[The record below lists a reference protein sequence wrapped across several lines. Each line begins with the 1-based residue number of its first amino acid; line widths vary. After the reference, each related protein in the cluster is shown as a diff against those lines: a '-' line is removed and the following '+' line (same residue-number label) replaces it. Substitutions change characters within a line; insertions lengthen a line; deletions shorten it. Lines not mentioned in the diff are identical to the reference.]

1 MKPMKRLYSILS
13 AVAVAVVLWACG
25 PAEVENTVTYNLEA
39 LCTVNKS
46 RIEPEFSDSTYLFAK
61 NVDQFGLETGDRA
74 FLKMT
79 CTYNLYSET
88 EPLWTILDVVEK
100 VPVYPLSADV
110 DTAAFDTPIT
120 FLEPITFFDQFTA
133 LTWVWKGKQNISIV
147 YNGVEE
153 SASYAMTVRGM
164 NDGCVE
170 LDLFVSAKES
180 TAEVKKL
187 LTFDISNIADFLNDE
202 EKAQLPSNLDDI
214 KTRIYIRR
222 MEGGSLKDSP
232 LDGNYIR

>member
-1 MKPMKRLYSILS
+1 MKSMKRLYSILS

-61 NVDQFGLETGDRA
+61 NVGQFGLETGDRA

-100 VPVYPLSADV
+100 VPVYPLSADI
-110 DTAAFDTPIT
+110 DTDSYKTPLIT
-120 FLEPITFFDQFTA
+120 LEPIAFFNQFTA
-133 LTWVWKGKQNISIV
+133 LTWVWNKKQNISIV
-147 YNGVEE
+147 YKGVEE
-153 SASYAMTVRGM
+153 GASYAMTVRGV

-170 LDLFVSAKES
+170 FDLFVAAKEG

-202 EKAQLPSNLDDI
+202 QKALLPADVDSI
-214 KTRIYIRR
+214 KTKIYAKRRKGDDLEDWPIPGNVIR
-222 MEGGSLKDSP
+222 
-232 LDGNYIR
+232 